1 MTSKSRLALLT
12 TVSAAPLFA
21 APFLAIGENSE
32 LFLTAQVQARYEDN
46 VTLAEDQFAF
56 SDEVFEFTPGAEL
69 VFGKSSLVKGSLSV
83 YERLIAYSDNTSLN
97 DQLFNAAFKS
107 TYDGAKLMLSTNASF
122 RELNQNNRDARF
134 VDGLIRSDVTNLGLN
149 GELVVTEKSKFGAG
163 VQYTK
168 TDYKEAGLNDQ
179 ESYVVPLNYYFE
191 VRPKLDVFAGLQY
204 RATDVK
210 SSAFNAD
217 SEDYYFNVGAR
228 GEFTPKLI
236 GRFSTGYTLREFDAS
251 GVKDES
257 LWGMD
262 AGLTYLYSPKTQF
275 NLNLSNDFSTGANG
289 SGQEVASIA
298 FGVVSEVAAD
308 LSAQFTLSYEQ
319 ADYIGTDREDDFI
332 KALVGLKYTVNEHLA
347 LEAGYTYM
355 DNSSDLSPAEF
366 DANIVTLSASLR
378 Y

>member
-32 LFLTAQVQARYEDN
+32 LFLTAQAQARYEDN
-46 VTLAEDQFAF
+46 ITLAQDELALK
-56 SDEVFEFTPGAEL
+56 DEVFEFTPGAEL
-69 VFGKSSLVKGSLSV
+69 VFGKSSLVKGSLAV
-83 YERLIAYSDNTSLN
+83 YERLIAYSDHTRFN

-107 TYDGAKLMLSTNASF
+107 TYEGAKLLVNTNASF
-122 RELNQNNRDARF
+122 QELSQNTRDAKF
-134 VDGLIRSDVTNLGLN
+134 DDGLIRSDSTNIGLN
-149 GELVVTEKSKFGAG
+149 GELVVTEKSKLGAG
-163 VQYTK
+163 IQYAK

-179 ESYVVPLNYYFE
+179 ETFTVPLNYYFE
-191 VRPKLDVFAGLQY
+191 VRPKLDVFAGVQY

-210 SSAFNAD
+210 SKVFNAD
-217 SEDYYFNVGAR
+217 TEDYYFNVGAR
-228 GEFTPKLI
+228 GEFTPKLL
-236 GRFSTGYTLREFDAS
+236 GRFSTGYTLREADAS

-257 LWGMD
+257 LWGFD

-275 NLNLSNDFSTGANG
+275 NLDLSNDFSTGAAG
-289 SGQEVASIA
+289 QGQEVAAIT
-298 FGVVSEVAAD
+298 FGVNSEIAAD
-308 LSAQFTLSYEQ
+308 LSAQFALSYEQ
-319 ADYIGTDREDDFI
+319 ADYIGSNREDDFI
-332 KALVGLKYTVNEHLA
+332 KALIGVKYTVNEHLA

-355 DNSSDLSPAEF
+355 DNSSDLAPAEF